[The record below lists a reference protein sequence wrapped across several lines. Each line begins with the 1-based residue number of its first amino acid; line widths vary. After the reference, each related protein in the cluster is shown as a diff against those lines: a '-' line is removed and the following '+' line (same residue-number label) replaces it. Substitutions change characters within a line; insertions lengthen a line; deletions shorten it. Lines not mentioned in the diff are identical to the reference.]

1 MPDFHLYLTY
11 FLALFIGIS
20 LGLTG
25 GGGSILT
32 VPVLV
37 YSAKIEPV
45 VATAYSLFIVGLTS
59 LVGAGNYYQK
69 KLVNVRMAIIF
80 AIPAF
85 ITVWLMRK
93 FVIHAMPDL
102 LFQIGSFTLTKDLF
116 LMLFFAFIMLISGAK
131 MVFGVKKEIIEKQ
144 EIKYGLVLLNGVIVG
159 VLSGLVGAGGGF
171 LIVPALV
178 FFMSLPMHKA
188 VGTSLLIIS
197 INSLIGFTGDVLNLP
212 QIDWQFLL
220 IFSSI
225 ASAGIF
231 LGIYLNQFLNSEK
244 LKKVFGYFVLI
255 MAVVIIFKELI

>member
-1 MPDFHLYLTY
+1 MVSFHMYLTY

-59 LVGAGNYYQK
+59 LVGAGNYYKK

-131 MVFGVKKEIIEKQ
+131 MVFGVKKEIQEKQ

-159 VLSGLVGAGGGF
+159 ILSGLVGAGGGF

-197 INSLIGFTGDVLNLP
+197 INSLIGFTGDILNLP

-244 LKKVFGYFVLI
+244 LKKVFGYFVLA